1 MWSWMHLIGVRVGL
15 LLPPLHNGGVLV
27 YSVRVLSSSPH
38 QREGKRER
46 HITRERESERDKGTS
61 RESEATMPRPPAAE
75 RPRLTLEDYI
85 LFFTTHNGRGLTIDH
100 LNQIL
105 FMHGFS
111 KCHHSNKV
119 PQLPKLPLCFLGY
132 RSPPIHLDN
141 LMQWMIND
149 ALNSLDLLRPR
160 RSTVSTDGAAPPPRA
175 AVAVLS
181 TEDVRRDIE
190 ELGWRACP
198 VGSALSIRAGASPVP
213 LATMLP
219 GSAAVQHISPPSTLD
234 TYSPRPPPSAPGV
247 AAKRKRGRDG
257 QGEGGD

>member
-111 KCHHSNKV
+111 KCHHSNK
-119 PQLPKLPLCFLGY
+119 
-132 RSPPIHLDN
+132 
-141 LMQWMIND
+141 WMIND